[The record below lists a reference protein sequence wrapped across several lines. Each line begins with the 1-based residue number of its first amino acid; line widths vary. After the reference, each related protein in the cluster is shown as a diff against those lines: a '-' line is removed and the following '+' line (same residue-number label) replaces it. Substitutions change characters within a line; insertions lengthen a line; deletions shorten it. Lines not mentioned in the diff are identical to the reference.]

1 MARRKRRSSA
11 ALSERALKDIRKL
24 HRSHLRQ
31 ISAILSN
38 TLGFPVRVSLV
49 PVPVVDEK
57 PRKRVSRVSRV
68 SRQVGEI
75 AGYGE
80 SPLPAV
86 SDDDPFPDDEGP
98 WGSRH

>member
-1 MARRKRRSSA
+1 MKRPRKRRSSA
-11 ALSERALKDIRKL
+11 ALLSERALKDIRKL
-24 HRSHLRQ
+24 HRAHLRE

-49 PVPVVDEK
+49 PAPIVDEK
-57 PRKRVSRVSRV
+57 PRKRASRV
-68 SRQVGEI
+68 SRQVGEV

>member
-1 MARRKRRSSA
+1 MARRKRRSA
-11 ALSERALKDIRKL
+11 AVLADRALKDIRKL
-24 HRSHLRQ
+24 HRSHLRE

-49 PVPVVDEK
+49 KSPIIDER
-57 PRKRVSRVSRV
+57 PRKRGSRVSRETRDV
-68 SRQVGEI
+68 

-86 SDDDPFPDDEGP
+86 SFDDAVFDREDC
-98 WGSRH
+98 

>member
-1 MARRKRRSSA
+1 MRRGKRRSSA

-24 HRSHLRQ
+24 HRAHLRQ

-49 PVPVVDEK
+49 PVPIVDER
-57 PRKRVSRVSRV
+57 PRKRASRVSRPV
-68 SRQVGEI
+68 AEV

-80 SPLPAV
+80 SPLPAF
-86 SDDDPFPDDEGP
+86 SDEVPL
-98 WGSRH
+98 